1 MAGAGP
7 TVVHLEAALPL
18 DRLRSEHPQFPLI
31 IHGLTFSTDEPD
43 RAQWLVETSY
53 VGRPIAT
60 RVPRARRILIICE
73 PRGNFTAA
81 YSNQFGIL
89 ISPYTIPGYRGVWIQ
104 DHGALAVWLG
114 RDLADGPLDYQGLM
128 NLPPPAKQDTIS
140 VVTSRKSVLPGHRRR
155 LAFLRALQDALGP
168 RLAIYGKGFR
178 PIRDKAEAILPAK
191 YHLVMENT
199 VMPSY
204 WTEKLADAYLGYALP
219 IVIGPPDLERWFPP
233 ESFVRIDLNDTAG
246 SIATMKRA
254 LDEDIYARHFDAIVE
269 ARTRLMR
276 EERLAP
282 VVARAIETHPNSE
295 PLLAVPETIRPVP
308 NTPLLQRITRE
319 VARFY
324 WQIDEEIRKRT
335 AQLRRSHDV
344 DAS

>member
-1 MAGAGP
+1 
-7 TVVHLEAALPL
+7 
-18 DRLRSEHPQFPLI
+18 
-31 IHGLTFSTDEPD
+31 
-43 RAQWLVETSY
+43 
-53 VGRPIAT
+53 
-60 RVPRARRILIICE
+60 
-73 PRGNFTAA
+73 
-81 YSNQFGIL
+81 
-89 ISPYTIPGYRGVWIQ
+89 
-104 DHGALAVWLG
+104 
-114 RDLADGPLDYQGLM
+114 
-128 NLPPPAKQDTIS
+128 
-140 VVTSRKSVLPGHRRR
+140 
-155 LAFLRALQDALGP
+155 
-168 RLAIYGKGFR
+168 
-178 PIRDKAEAILPAK
+178 
-191 YHLVMENT
+191 
-199 VMPSY
+199 MPSY

-308 NTPLLQRITRE
+308 NTPLLQRSR
-319 VARFY
+319 AR
-324 WQIDEEIRKRT
+324 WHDSTGRLTKKSGS
-335 AQLRRSHDV
+335 AQLSCGALDDV